1 MILPYFSSKVT
12 LARYYALPEQNEN
25 GVIIMK
31 MKAGKLR
38 RWSLLLGL
46 VLILLVV
53 AVGLAPPHIINF
65 IEQQKLVHYVKQ
77 GIFQVYTMD
86 DLYLGATA
94 WCVSKEY
101 FVSDY
106 HEFANFSHRLY
117 RTSFKLKQS
126 NWDEKEYIQ
135 VVFRRHWQSTDLAL
149 MKVQKMHTTR
159 PLISLKLGEHVQ
171 NNEALFTFNTVGNT
185 YRPLFGQVIQSKIMA
200 QFDTPDWVIPGVL
213 TSITGSMP
221 GCSGTPVFSL
231 DGSVVGMIIAIDD
244 QGRII
249 MSRLDNLRK
258 ALVPVITK
266 RQNQQTD
273 KSMINRQSP
282 WAMLTVSHP
291 RHLKKG
297 GCGDNATVLSP
308 EPRKSGLFNFPSPQ
322 ISLRSILHACLLS

>member
-1 MILPYFSSKVT
+1 MKV
-12 LARYYALPEQNEN
+12 E
-25 GVIIMK
+25 
-31 MKAGKLR
+31 KLR
-38 RWSLLLGL
+38 RWSLFLGL

-65 IEQQKLVHYVKQ
+65 IGQPKLVHYVKQ

-117 RTSFKLKQS
+117 RTSFKLKQPD
-126 NWDEKEYIQ
+126 WDEQEYIQ

-149 MKVQKMHTTR
+149 MKVQKMRTTR
-159 PLISLKLGEHVQ
+159 QLISLKLGEHVQ
-171 NNEALFTFNTVGNT
+171 NNEALFTFNTVNTVGNT
-185 YRPLFGQVIQSKIMA
+185 YRPLFGQAIQAKIMA

-213 TSITGSMP
+213 ISITGSKP
-221 GCSGTPVFSL
+221 GCSGTPVFNL

-258 ALVPVITK
+258 ALVPVITE
-266 RQNQQTD
+266 RQSQRTD
-273 KSMINRQSP
+273 KSMTMINSQSP
-282 WAMLTVSHP
+282 WTMLTVSRP
-291 RHLKKG
+291 LHLKRG
-297 GCGDNATVLSP
+297 GCGDNAAVLSPEP

-322 ISLRSILHACLLS
+322 ISLKLILHTCLLS